1 MIITYQLF
9 EVDDSGALVLAKD
22 GYGKPLKGHSSE
34 EEALQEIEYSI
45 KLKEF
50 IILKKMSRDYN
61 LVDDLLDED

>member
-9 EVDDSGALVLAKD
+9 EVDNSGALVIAKD
-22 GYGKPLKGHSSE
+22 GYGKPLKGYNSE
-34 EEALQEIEYSI
+34 EEAIKEIEYSI

-50 IILKKMSRDYN
+50 IILKKMSREYN